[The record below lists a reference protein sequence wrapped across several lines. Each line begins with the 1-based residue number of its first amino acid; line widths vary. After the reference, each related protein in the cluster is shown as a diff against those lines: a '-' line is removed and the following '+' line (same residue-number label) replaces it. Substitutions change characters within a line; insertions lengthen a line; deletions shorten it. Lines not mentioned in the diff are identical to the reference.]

1 MEGKLPVGIVLTQIK
16 QMQARIIGR
25 LLKDYRLEE
34 SGINGAQMNVL
45 FHLWQED
52 DITISQLGNRSQL
65 ANTTL
70 TAMLD
75 RLEGQGMV
83 VRKQNPGNRREI
95 KICLTEKGRS
105 QRYIYD
111 DILKTMRGINFA
123 GFQEGE
129 IAQLEGYLERF
140 RDNLMRYEKERD
152 GRHGTH
158 AR

>member
-83 VRKQNPGNRREI
+83 VRRQNPGNRREI

-123 GFQEGE
+123 GFQEEE

-152 GRHGTH
+152 NRHGTH
-158 AR
+158 AG